1 MLVEAVGWLGATI
14 LLVAYGLVS
23 YGSVSGR
30 SIAYQALNALGGL
43 LLAVNSGWHRAWPS
57 VLVNVIWTAIAVG
70 AMLIGLGPRRS
81 APREPP
87 PT

>member
-1 MLVEAVGWLGATI
+1 MLVEAIGWVGATI

-30 SIAYQALNALGGL
+30 SMAYQTLNALGGL

-57 VLVNVIWTAIAVG
+57 VLVNVIWTGIAAG
-70 AMLIGLGPRRS
+70 AMLMGLIPRRS
-81 APREPP
+81 APREPHG
-87 PT
+87 